1 MALETDC
8 WEAKHAKIS
17 YKTLCPL
24 ALAPRPT
31 VCPTRRAGLP
41 LGDTQPDNGR
51 ATMGRGQ
58 WLTLERDAMPTVTI
72 RYRLPEEQAE
82 YDAARLGRAMAATL
96 WEIDQRCR
104 SLVKHG
110 EPSSETGQLAE
121 EIRQMI
127 RLGCPEALEL

>member
-1 MALETDC
+1 MALTKE
-8 WEAKHAKIS
+8 KQVQS
-17 YKTLCPL
+17 PYRTLRPP
-24 ALAPRPT
+24 APAPRPT
-31 VCPTRRAGLP
+31 ECFRDGEQP

-58 WLTLERDAMPTVTI
+58 WLILGRDAMPTVTI

-110 EPSSETGQLAE
+110 DPSEPERRLAE
-121 EIRQMI
+121 DIRQMI
-127 RLGCPEALEL
+127 YSGCPEALEL